1 MKFYKDRVPLPMP
14 QMDLVQPAP
23 PHTLA
28 LGTSVRWSSIWHSGV
43 SVGR

>member
-14 QMDLVQPAP
+14 QMDLVQPA